1 MALMSTH
8 NDNVMNSGVTH
19 TYPIKRIQNV
29 LDYIHN
35 NLELPLN
42 VNNISQK
49 SCWSRW
55 QLQRVFQQHTGMSVA
70 HYVRELKLSFAA
82 ERLINSS
89 ERSLDIALE
98 LGFAS
103 ENAFSRA
110 FKQMFSLSPR
120 EYRQKRQLYGVR
132 QPFVLLPVSK
142 TSRLGVRFADVKIET
157 KPAFRLKGVHQ
168 SINGLFSSEP
178 DFQSTVPRLWT
189 KLTSIADNL
198 DQHACLG
205 VIDVANAHSGSS
217 QLEYWAGFQLE
228 TEPSSA
234 PNDDSLT
241 LLETLLVPEQSY
253 AVITHSGRVSKL
265 TETLEWFILH
275 WLPNSNYRG
284 IDGYELEIYPPD
296 YQPES
301 ENAQMQYWLPVK
313 SISSK

>member
-1 MALMSTH
+1 
-8 NDNVMNSGVTH
+8 MNSGTPRTH
-19 TYPIKRIQNV
+19 PINRIQNV

-42 VNNISQK
+42 VDDISQQ

-55 QLQRVFQQHTGMSVA
+55 QLQRVFQQHTGMSVV

-89 ERSLDIALE
+89 ERSLDIAIE
-98 LGFAS
+98 LGFTS

-132 QPFVLLPVSK
+132 QPFVLLPVSEASK
-142 TSRLGVRFADVKIET
+142 LGARFANVKIET
-157 KPAFRLKGVHQ
+157 KPAFNLKGVHH
-168 SINGLFSSEP
+168 SINGLFSPEP

-189 KLTSIADNL
+189 RLASIEANL
-198 DQHACLG
+198 EQHACLG
-205 VIDVANAHSGSS
+205 VIDVANTHSGNY
-217 QLEYWAGFQLE
+217 QLEYWAGYQLD
-228 TEPSSA
+228 TEAFSTSS
-234 PNDDSLT
+234 NDALT
-241 LLETLLVPEQSY
+241 QLETLLVPQQSY
-253 AVITHSGRVSKL
+253 AVITHSGRISKL

-284 IDGYELEIYPPD
+284 VDGYELEIYPQN
-296 YQPES
+296 YQPEC

-313 SISSK
+313 PLSSK

>member
-1 MALMSTH
+1 
-8 NDNVMNSGVTH
+8 MNSGTPRTH
-19 TYPIKRIQNV
+19 PINRIQNV

-42 VNNISQK
+42 VDNISQQ

-82 ERLINSS
+82 ERLINSA
-89 ERSLDIALE
+89 ERSLDIAIE
-98 LGFAS
+98 LGFTS

-132 QPFVLLPVSK
+132 QPFVLLPVSEASK
-142 TSRLGVRFADVKIET
+142 LSARFADVKIET
-157 KPAFRLKGVHQ
+157 KPAFSLKGVHHP
-168 SINGLFSSEP
+168 INGLFSSEP

-189 KLTSIADNL
+189 RLGSIEKSL
-198 DQHACLG
+198 DQRAYLG
-205 VIDVANAHSGSS
+205 VIDVANAHAGNS
-217 QLEYWAGFQLE
+217 QLEYWAGYQLE
-228 TEPSSA
+228 TEASSTSS
-234 PNDDSLT
+234 NDALT
-241 LLETLLVPEQSY
+241 QLETLLVPQQSY
-253 AVITHSGRVSKL
+253 AVITHSGRISKL
-265 TETLEWFILH
+265 AETLEWFILH
-275 WLPNSNYRG
+275 WLPNSNYRSL
-284 IDGYELEIYPPD
+284 DGYELEIYPQD